1 MSITRRST
9 LAGAGLLLATSPA
22 VAATSVQIPFRV
34 TRNRPWAATTI
45 NRKDPVAFL
54 IDTGSNVFGISNK
67 AAKAHG
73 LPRVT
78 TGRVQGAVGRRD
90 VVVYTANEIA
100 IGGGAVRER
109 DAVLVDTVSDDSD
122 FIVGILPVAK
132 WAIMG
137 LDFDAQQLTVA
148 TRLSEGGAPEGY
160 EELTTYTQGESFGTM
175 NRLGANAIDAQHFQ
189 DLDQR
194 PVIEAVFDGQP
205 VKLMVDT
212 GFQGMLFLFPDYVK
226 KRGLWDHYP
235 KHLDSG
241 ISTIAGDAK
250 TRTVRAEKLRIGR
263 YGFATP
269 ITVLGRPD
277 DSDKDSV
284 QDVQGVVGMEV
295 LRRINFLHHPLR
307 RRFYFKPSRAIQDVY
322 RYNRGG
328 MDADVVGDHVRI
340 TWIDPAGPA
349 AKAGMKMS
357 DKIVGWRGTDGFYGM
372 LWALRG
378 APGTK
383 VEIQVER
390 AGAPT
395 LVTVVLEDVI

>member
-9 LAGAGLLLATSPA
+9 LAAAGALLAASPA
-22 VAATSVQIPFRV
+22 AAATSVQIPFRV
-34 TRNRPWAATTI
+34 TRNQPWVATTI
-45 NRKDPVAFL
+45 NRKAPVAFL
-54 IDTGSNVFGISNK
+54 IDTGSNVFGISAK
-67 AAKAHG
+67 AAKEHG
-73 LPRVT
+73 LPRFY
-78 TGRVQGAVGRRD
+78 TGKIQGAVGRKE
-90 VVVYTANEIA
+90 VAAYSASEIA

-109 DAVLVDTVSDDSD
+109 DPVLVDTVSDDSD

-137 LDFDAQQLTVA
+137 LDFDSQMMTVA
-148 TRLSEGGAPEGY
+148 TRLEEGGAPEGY
-160 EELTTYTQGESFGTM
+160 EELTTYTQGESFGTV
-175 NRLGANAIDAQHFQ
+175 NRLGANATDADHYQ
-189 DLDQR
+189 DLDNR
-194 PVIEAVFDGQP
+194 PVIDAVFDGQP
-205 VKLMVDT
+205 VRLMVDT

-241 ISTIAGDAK
+241 IATIAGEASS
-250 TRTVRAEKLRIGR
+250 RMVRAEKLRIGR

-269 ITVLGRPD
+269 ITLLGNPA

-284 QDVQGVVGMEV
+284 QNVQGIVGMEV
-295 LRRINFLHHPLR
+295 LRRINFLHHPMR
-307 RRFYFKPSRAIQDVY
+307 RRFYFKPSKAIQDVY

-328 MDADVVGDHVRI
+328 MDADVVGDHVRV

-349 AKAGMKMS
+349 AKAGLKMS
-357 DKIVGWRGTDGFYGM
+357 DKITGWRGVDGFYGM

-378 APGTK
+378 APGAK

-395 LVTVVLEDVI
+395 LVTVVLEEVI

>member
-1 MSITRRST
+1 MPMTRRSA
-9 LAGAGLLLATSPA
+9 LAGAGALLAASPA
-22 VAATSVQIPFRV
+22 LAATSVQIPFRV
-34 TRNRPWAATTI
+34 TRNQPWVATTI

-54 IDTGSNVFGISNK
+54 VDTGANIFGISNK

-73 LPRVT
+73 LARFT
-78 TGRVQGAVGRRD
+78 TAKVQGAVGRKD
-90 VVVYTANEIA
+90 VVAYAASEVA

-109 DAVLVDTVSDDSD
+109 DPVLVSTVSDDSD
-122 FIVGILPVAK
+122 FIVGVLPVAK

-137 LDFDAQQLTVA
+137 LDFDAQQMTVA
-148 TRLSEGGAPEGY
+148 TRLSEGGAPEGF

-194 PVIEAVFDGQP
+194 PVIEATFDGQP
-205 VKLMVDT
+205 VRLLVDT
-212 GFQGMLFLFPDYVK
+212 GATGMLFLFPDYVK
-226 KRGLWDHYP
+226 KRGLWDHFT

-241 ISTIAGDAK
+241 FTSIAGEAQS
-250 TRTVRAEKLRIGR
+250 RIVRAEKLRIGR

-269 ITVLGRPD
+269 ITVLGHPG

-284 QDVQGVVGMEV
+284 QDVQGIVGMEV
-295 LRRINFLHHPLR
+295 LRRINFLHHPMR

-322 RYNRGG
+322 RFNRGG

-340 TWIDPAGPA
+340 TWVDPTGPA
-349 AKAGMKMS
+349 AKAGLKRT
-357 DKIVGWRGTDGFYGM
+357 DKITGWRGTDGFYGM

-378 APGTK
+378 APGSK